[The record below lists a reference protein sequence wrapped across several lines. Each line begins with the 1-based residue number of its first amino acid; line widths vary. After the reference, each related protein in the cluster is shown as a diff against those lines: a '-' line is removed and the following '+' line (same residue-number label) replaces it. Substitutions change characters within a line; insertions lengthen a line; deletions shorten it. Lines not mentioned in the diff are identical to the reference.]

1 MKNENKYWVPLIL
14 ACGLGMVAHSANADI
29 DSLVK
34 KCADCHEKDGN
45 SKNTDTPSIAGMSS
59 AYFLDSMKGY
69 KAGTRPALKLKDKK
83 EDMKDITSKLSDADV
98 KALAGYFGKQKFTAY
113 KQDFNADLAKKGKQL
128 HKQYCDKCHS
138 AGGTSSEDD
147 AGILA
152 GQPVGYLKYSMENYA
167 NGKREM
173 GKKMA
178 TKFKAMQEEAGNDG
192 ITQLIHYYTSQ
203 Q

>member
-1 MKNENKYWVPLIL
+1 MKNDNKYWIPLVL
-14 ACGLGMVAHSANADI
+14 ACGLGIAANATAADV
-29 DSLVK
+29 DALVK

-45 SKNTDTPSIAGMSS
+45 SKNADTPSIAGMSS

-69 KAGTRPALKLKDKK
+69 KSGTRPALKLKDKK
-83 EDMKDITSKLSDADV
+83 EDMGDVVKKLSDADI
-98 KALAGYFGKQKFTAY
+98 KALADFFGKQKFVAF
-113 KQDFNADLAKKGKQL
+113 KQDFNADLAKKGKHL

-152 GQPVGYLKYSMENYA
+152 GQPAGYLKYSMDNYA

-173 GKKMA
+173 GEKMSV
-178 TKFKAMQEEAGNDG
+178 KFKAMQESAGKDG
-192 ITQLIHYYTSQ
+192 ITQLINYYTSQ